1 MPLSALKLVQHL
13 ALYAAVLALVLL
25 DRTASAAESYRTLPP
40 SGDVPHP
47 AVLLVPGCSG
57 FAPTSG
63 VNVYEER
70 AAELQAAGYFVVFVD
85 YVSRRMQN
93 NCAHISLADVS
104 ADIIE
109 AAAWVRDQ
117 SGIDAGGISVI
128 GWSYGGGG
136 VLAAL
141 RAMPGAPPIAKAVM
155 YYPVCRGAGPW
166 SADVAGL
173 MLLGQIDDIAL
184 PALCDAVAKG
194 MSSDKLRVITYPNA
208 RHGFDMR
215 GLPERADLPSGSPSY
230 NAEAAN
236 TSWLTVL
243 SFLREP

>member
-40 SGDVPHP
+40 SGDLPHP

-57 FAPTSG
+57 FATTNDA
-63 VNVYEER
+63 NVYEER
-70 AAELQAAGYFVVFVD
+70 AAELQTAGYFVVFVD

-93 NCAHISLADVS
+93 NCAHISLAEVS

-109 AAAWVRDQ
+109 AATWVRDQ
-117 SGIDAGGISVI
+117 SSIDAGRISVI

-136 VLAAL
+136 VLAAMK
-141 RAMPGAPPIAKAVM
+141 AMPGAPPIAKAVM

-173 MLLGQIDDIAL
+173 MLLGQVDDIAF

-194 MSSDKLRVITYPNA
+194 MPSDKLRVITYPNA

-230 NAEAAN
+230 NDEAAAA
-236 TSWLTVL
+236 SWSVVL
-243 SFLREP
+243 DFLK